1 LNTTTN
7 DIELVEKLRKGD
19 VEAFDTIYSKY
30 SGTLYAF
37 GLKYLR
43 SADDAKELVQS
54 VFLKIWENHKNL
66 KKELSFRSYLFT
78 ITYNDICKIFRTRKF
93 MEKFIRDSMHK
104 VSQSSA
110 RTEEGIDFGSVLDQ
124 VKKIIDK
131 LPERQKII
139 FEKSRIE
146 GKSTKEI
153 ALELDLTPGTID
165 NYISK
170 SIRFIRERLS
180 AKDLYLLLLFLF
192 LSC

>member
-1 LNTTTN
+1 MNKTNN
-7 DIELVEKLRKGD
+7 DIELIERLSKGD
-19 VEAFDTIYSKY
+19 LEAFDPIYSKY

-43 SADDAKELVQS
+43 SADDAEELVQS

-78 ITYNDICKIFRTRKF
+78 ITYNDICKIFRTRKCL
-93 MEKFIRDSMHK
+93 EKFISDYLHE
-104 VSQSSA
+104 VSRSSA
-110 RTEEGIDFGSVLDQ
+110 RTEEEIDFGSVVDY

-131 LPERQKII
+131 LPERQKTI

-153 ALELDLTPGTID
+153 ALELGLTPGTID

-170 SIRFIRERLS
+170 SIRFIREKVS
-180 AKDLYLLLLFLF
+180 SKDLYLLLLFLF
-192 LSC
+192 LF

>member
-1 LNTTTN
+1 LNKTNN
-7 DIELVEKLRKGD
+7 DIELIERLSKGD
-19 VEAFDTIYSKY
+19 LEAFDAIYSKY

-43 SADDAKELVQS
+43 SADDAEELVQS

-78 ITYNDICKIFRTRKF
+78 ITYNDICKIFRTRKCL
-93 MEKFIRDSMHK
+93 EKFISDYLHE
-104 VSQSSA
+104 VSRSSA
-110 RTEEGIDFGSVLDQ
+110 RTEEEIDFCSVVDY

-131 LPERQKII
+131 LPERQKTI

-146 GKSTKEI
+146 GKSTKE
-153 ALELDLTPGTID
+153 GTID

-170 SIRFIRERLS
+170 SIRFIREKVS
-180 AKDLYLLLLFLF
+180 SKDLYLLLLFLF
-192 LSC
+192 LF